1 MLTSFNGSH
10 GLSQHYR
17 PPLLP
22 KPGKDNAKLQKL
34 LKKTAKKKSSHQA
47 LQTPVPFRSSLSPVS
62 EASADLEHSD
72 HSTPPGTP
80 DPLYGINVNPRFS
93 VKPVHQHSPSPYPYM
108 QSAKYDKTTVLC
120 PKQHISLDYTFHQQV
135 APLHNFTLL
144 LQAESSAHSNSALPT
159 ASSLQTSI
167 QAEENTFVQPTTT
180 PIIQVASVPKVP
192 ASTNMVS
199 QIASPPVQ
207 SLSQTLPLILTHTQ
221 LVPLA
226 PNSVQY
232 TKPLLSTQ
240 EVENNVQKVPL
251 SVKYPTTHT
260 FEDQSESTAFNG
272 LPPAKAPSCTKPISD
287 MKGGTTSTSEFLSTR
302 ALSEQPKTPMYFLA
316 QRKSPSYEVSR
327 ASHFSYST
335 SSASFVNKESSFE
348 IYTSGTNKTNEN
360 EPGNPLSSTSIEC
373 TSEYSTYTARKK
385 VNNMYDNM
393 GSVHSNSLERPY
405 NGTLTTK
412 NSVNGVSPFT
422 VSFNTT
428 SKTHIPIIP
437 KLQTKL
443 GDQTPVNTANNNAN
457 NFTTHTT
464 YQDGQNGTDPCNTIT
479 DICGFEN
486 ANTLIH
492 TYNPTIPS
500 LGNKK
505 SPAHET
511 PKPKSKSKYYGLS
524 PADYVA
530 YGGIRSSSPTYS
542 ISKPMASEVP
552 KLCDTPCSQSPACE
566 IPQVPSPA
574 TLNSTVSSNEKQTKS
589 VTTPN
594 EDPTES
600 PNPTGTLPMPHSQTS
615 VVVESTSSEAVK
627 RMLSKSQKGLTQD
640 AGLPEGQSLEEGK
653 NAKIPF
659 YRAQNVEM
667 VTSEA
672 MEYRPV
678 GTNKHQTNTSG
689 FEIPKHKTSSEI
701 QKQCNFVMERQL
713 ANVPISETQI
723 ANKAKH
729 LIQTLSNKMQT
740 LKAGGNSMAA
750 KISKVKVFTQG
761 LDEAGMESNQTQ
773 TEPSI
778 VQHTENS
785 KESHRPEVSLVISS
799 SVKESVPSAQINACL
814 SQDPANSM
822 TSLSLGQPSSQPI
835 IGHGEASKSVSTGAV
850 HNQETSQETAG
861 PEASNRQST
870 AQKKESSTSASK
882 QETQTIEPQK
892 PKGLKSKLSG
902 WTRLKKHMIVEPEE
916 PKFPEPLEESKVQ
929 APNSKPEKSQEM
941 STEVCEHSG
950 TQGSGPRALKMWDA
964 ILFQMFSTKE
974 NIMKHIN
981 EKKSKTEKKDAAN
994 DNQKP
999 SLSFAHRL
1007 PLLLYSPRFD
1017 ARKLKEAASRPLTK
1031 IATVFER
1038 GLLNRKTQEEEPKDF
1053 NRVAK
1058 GFAHLK
1064 TTDI

>member
-17 PPLLP
+17 PPLMP

-34 LKKTAKKKSSHQA
+34 LKKTGKKKSSHQA

-72 HSTPPGTP
+72 HSTPSGTP
-80 DPLYGINVNPRFS
+80 DPVYGINSNPRFS

-108 QSAKYDKTTVLC
+108 QSAKYDKTAVLF
-120 PKQHISLDYTFHQQV
+120 PKQHISLDCSFHQQV
-135 APLHNFTLL
+135 APLHNFTSL
-144 LQAESSAHSNSALPT
+144 LQAESSAHPNSALPT

-167 QAEENTFVQPTTT
+167 QAEENVFLQPTTT
-180 PIIQVASVPKVP
+180 PIIQVEASVPKVP

-207 SLSQTLPLILTHTQ
+207 TLSQTPPLILTHTQ

-226 PNSVQY
+226 PSSVQY
-232 TKPLLSTQ
+232 TKPLLSTP
-240 EVENNVQKVPL
+240 EVENNVQKASP

-260 FEDQSESTAFNG
+260 FEDQAESTAFNG
-272 LPPAKAPSCTKPISD
+272 LPPAKSCTKPTSE
-287 MKGGTTSTSEFLSTR
+287 MKGGTTSTSEFLPTR
-302 ALSEQPKTPMYFLA
+302 ALSEQLKTPVYFLA
-316 QRKSPSYEVSR
+316 QRKSPTCEVSR

-335 SSASFVNKESSFE
+335 SSASFVNKGSSFE
-348 IYTSGTNKTNEN
+348 ICTSGTNKTNEN
-360 EPGNPLSSTSIEC
+360 ETGNSLSSTSIEC
-373 TSEYSTYTARKK
+373 TSEYSTYTSR
-385 VNNMYDNM
+385 VEGNNMYDNM
-393 GSVHSNSLERPY
+393 CSVHSNSLERPY
-405 NGTLTTK
+405 NGKLTTK
-412 NSVNGVSPFT
+412 NYVNEVSPFAI
-422 VSFNTT
+422 SFNST
-428 SKTHIPIIP
+428 SKTQIPKIP

-443 GDQTPVNTANNNAN
+443 GDQTPVKAAN
-457 NFTTHTT
+457 NFITHTT
-464 YQDGQNGTDPCNTIT
+464 YQDGQNGTDPCNTTT

-486 ANTLIH
+486 VNTLIH
-492 TYNPTIPS
+492 TCKPTIPS
-500 LGNKK
+500 LGYKR
-505 SPAHET
+505 SVAHET
-511 PKPKSKSKYYGLS
+511 KSKSKYYGLT

-542 ISKPMASEVP
+542 ISKPMASTSEVP

-566 IPQVPSPA
+566 IPQEPSPA
-574 TLNSTVSSNEKQTKS
+574 ILNSTVSSNEKQKKS
-589 VTTPN
+589 AQ
-594 EDPTES
+594 
-600 PNPTGTLPMPHSQTS
+600 G
-615 VVVESTSSEAVK
+615 
-627 RMLSKSQKGLTQD
+627 

-653 NAKIPF
+653 IAKTPF
-659 YRAQNVEM
+659 YRAQNVQM

-672 MEYRPV
+672 VEYRPV
-678 GTNKHQTNTSG
+678 GTNTHQT
-689 FEIPKHKTSSEI
+689 IPKHKTSPEI

-713 ANVPISETQI
+713 ANIPISETQI

-729 LIQTLSNKMQT
+729 LIQTISNKMQT
-740 LKAGGNSMAA
+740 LKSGGNSMAA
-750 KISKVKVFTQG
+750 KISKGKVFTQG
-761 LDEAGMESNQTQ
+761 LDEAGMESSQTV

-799 SVKESVPSAQINACL
+799 SVKESVPSAQITACL
-814 SQDPANSM
+814 SQDPANSV
-822 TSLSLGQPSSQPI
+822 TSLSLGQSSSQPV

-850 HNQETSQETAG
+850 HNQETSQETAR

-882 QETQTIEPQK
+882 QESQTIEPQK

-916 PKFPEPLEESKVQ
+916 PKFPEPVEESKLQ

-950 TQGSGPRALKMWDA
+950 TQNGPRALKMWDA

-981 EKKSKTEKKDAAN
+981 ETKSKTEKKDVPN

-999 SLSFAHRL
+999 SLSFVHRL

-1031 IATVFER
+1031 IAAVFER
-1038 GLLNRKTQEEEPKDF
+1038 GLLNRKSQEEEPKDF